1 MTVCEFC
8 SHFTKERACRLG
20 LNLPKAMSCREF
32 RPGIEKFCAE
42 RKDFVN
48 QNQIVQMATFFGFQ
62 RVELK
67 KIKVM
72 AALEEK
78 RELTTINEMVPLASE
93 SLKAEMTAELI
104 RTEKY

>member
-8 SHFTKERACRLG
+8 SHFTKERTCRLG

-78 RELTTINEMVPLASE
+78 RELATINAMVPITSD
-93 SLKAEMTAELI
+93 SLKAEMTAESI